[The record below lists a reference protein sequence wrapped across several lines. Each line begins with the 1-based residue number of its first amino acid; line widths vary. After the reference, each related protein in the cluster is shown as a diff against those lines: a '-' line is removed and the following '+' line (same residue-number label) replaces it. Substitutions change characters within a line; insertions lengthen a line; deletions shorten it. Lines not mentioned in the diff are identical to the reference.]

1 MSSFELEE
9 RVSFNP
15 RWGAT
20 LFAGAAQLYG
30 EAPVPLER
38 STYPTVGAGLHFVL
52 KPAQHILLNLE
63 FAQGIGNSR
72 GVYLKL
78 GHAW

>member
-1 MSSFELEE
+1 
-9 RVSFNP
+9 
-15 RWGAT
+15 
-20 LFAGAAQLYG
+20 
-30 EAPVPLER
+30 
-38 STYPTVGAGLHFVL
+38 VL